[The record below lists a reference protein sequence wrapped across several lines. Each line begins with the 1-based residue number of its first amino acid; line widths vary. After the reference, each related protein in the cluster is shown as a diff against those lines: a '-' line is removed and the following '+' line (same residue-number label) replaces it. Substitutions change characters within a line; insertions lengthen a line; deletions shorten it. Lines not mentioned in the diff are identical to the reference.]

1 MTDVKNA
8 DVPAAVVPPAYEE
21 KAQQPLQAPQASG
34 VRQRHAEPSAV
45 SAPADKKGFA
55 GRATGAVAESAERQ
69 VRGVVGV
76 ATDAVSSGAWAY
88 PIRGA
93 LYIVSREFAGKE
105 IESGV
110 RCRGPE
116 TAAKRSPGLL
126 VAVMRVLQLTP
137 DPTLIGPVLPLLLR
151 ALLISAGVVAACF
164 FLLYLPQVA
173 WLALFTGP
181 LGMFS
186 PKSKSKPLP
195 KSQKSTLP
203 KRGREPA

>member
-21 KAQQPLQAPQASG
+21 HAQQPLQAPQASG

-45 SAPADKKGFA
+45 SAPTGKKGFA

-93 LYIVSREFAGKE
+93 LYIVSRECAGE
-105 IESGV
+105 GDRWCGV
-110 RCRGPE
+110 RR
-116 TAAKRSPGLL
+116 
-126 VAVMRVLQLTP
+126 
-137 DPTLIGPVLPLLLR
+137 
-151 ALLISAGVVAACF
+151 
-164 FLLYLPQVA
+164 
-173 WLALFTGP
+173 
-181 LGMFS
+181 
-186 PKSKSKPLP
+186 
-195 KSQKSTLP
+195 
-203 KRGREPA
+203 RGRLAHWYLVDQLHT